1 MKTHVLTVS
10 RVFPVTHPKKGLA
23 TGFPENI
30 LNKTKIH
37 TIRGNYPFWEKRI
50 NEINEGKAVLSV
62 RVWTGKPYQSPQ
74 KEIAR
79 FDKNS
84 GIGIGMIRESSN
96 IICAEIGI
104 KTIDWV
110 EIAKND
116 GLSFDDFCQWFDGAK
131 GEMAIIHFTSFR
143 Y

>member
-1 MKTHVLTVS
+1 MVS
-10 RVFPVTHPKKGLA
+10 RVFPVTHPKKGSS

-30 LNKTKIH
+30 IDKIKIH

-50 NEINEGKAVLSV
+50 NEINEGKAILSV
-62 RVWTGKPYQSPQ
+62 RIWTGKPYQSPQ
-74 KEIAR
+74 KEIAQ

-84 GIGIGMIRESSN
+84 GIGIQMIAEVSN
-96 IICAEIGI
+96 FIYAEIGT
-104 KTIDWV
+104 KEIDCV

-116 GLSFDDFCQWFDGAK
+116 GLSFNDFCEWFRNAK
-131 GEMAIIHFTSFR
+131 GEMAIIHFTKFR